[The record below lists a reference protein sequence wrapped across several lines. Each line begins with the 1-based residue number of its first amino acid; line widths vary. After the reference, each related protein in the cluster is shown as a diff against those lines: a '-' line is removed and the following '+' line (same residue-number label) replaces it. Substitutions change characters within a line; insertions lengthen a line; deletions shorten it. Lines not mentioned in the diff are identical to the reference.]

1 MDFRE
6 GGHAGSGLK
15 NTIGCRQTDAANL
28 IEVVV
33 YTRGCCSLIL
43 CGAQATHASIL
54 RVTVYLT

>member
-6 GGHAGSGLK
+6 RGHTGSGLK
-15 NTIGCRQTDAANL
+15 NKMGCRQNDAANL